1 MATAP
6 VAVPNWTERNRAD
19 MQVLWEVYG
28 PHFDEVHDALDETL
42 GQNPELAALTHSISP
57 ESRRARREE
66 SYTNTRAALVDD
78 DWEPLLRSLLVQ
90 GRSFAEQGTRF
101 GTWNAVASAFRSLLG
116 PLIMR
121 ELRDDE
127 QRLAAARGLTYFLD
141 TSVTAIGEQYLW
153 AKERTIVAQQEAIR
167 ELSTPVLEL
176 REGLL
181 LVPIVGLIDSDRARR
196 LTESLLSAIRERRAS
211 VVVMD
216 VTGVGTVDSS
226 VANHLMLT
234 VSAARLMGAT
244 ALVTGISPDIAR
256 TLVRLGLDL
265 SSVRAMGDLR
275 AGIEAADELL
285 ARAAQ
290 MVAVPAELGEHPR
303 P

>member
-1 MATAP
+1 
-6 VAVPNWTERNRAD
+6 
-19 MQVLWEVYG
+19 VLWEVYG
-28 PHFDEVHDALDETL
+28 PNFDEVHDALDETL
-42 GQNPELAALTHSISP
+42 AQHPELAALTHSISP

-66 SYTNTRAALVDD
+66 SYASTHAALVDD

-101 GTWNAVASAFRSLLG
+101 GTWNTLTSAFRSVLG

-127 QRLAAARGLTYFLD
+127 QRLAAARGLTHFID
-141 TSVTAIGEQYLW
+141 TSMTAIGEQYLW
-153 AKERTIVAQQEAIR
+153 VKERTIVAQQEAIR

-196 LTESLLSAIRERRAS
+196 LTESLLNAIRARRAS

-216 VTGVGTVDSS
+216 VTGVAAVDSS

-244 ALVTGISPDIAR
+244 ALVTGISPDIAE

-285 ARAAQ
+285 AWANE
-290 MVAVPAELGEHPR
+290 MVTVPAELGGRPR

>member
-1 MATAP
+1 M
-6 VAVPNWTERNRAD
+6 
-19 MQVLWEVYG
+19 
-28 PHFDEVHDALDETL
+28 
-42 GQNPELAALTHSISP
+42 
-57 ESRRARREE
+57 
-66 SYTNTRAALVDD
+66 
-78 DWEPLLRSLLVQ
+78 
-90 GRSFAEQGTRF
+90 
-101 GTWNAVASAFRSLLG
+101 
-116 PLIMR
+116 
-121 ELRDDE
+121 
-127 QRLAAARGLTYFLD
+127 
-141 TSVTAIGEQYLW
+141 TAIGEQYLW
-153 AKERTIVAQQEAIR
+153 VKERTILAQQEAIR

-216 VTGVGTVDSS
+216 VTGVAAVDSS
-226 VANHLMLT
+226 VANHLMQT

-244 ALVTGISPDIAR
+244 ALVTGISPDIAE

-285 ARAAQ
+285 ARANE
-290 MVAVPAELGEHPR
+290 MLAVPAELGGPPR
-303 P
+303 S